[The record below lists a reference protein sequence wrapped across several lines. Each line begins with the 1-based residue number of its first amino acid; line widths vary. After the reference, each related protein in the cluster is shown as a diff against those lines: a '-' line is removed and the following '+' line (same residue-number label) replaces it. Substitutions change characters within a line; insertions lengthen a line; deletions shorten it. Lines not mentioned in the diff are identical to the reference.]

1 MTFHPPGCSSE
12 RRHGSVP
19 PSATPVSVVVMI
31 DVSARA
37 ILLIREICERHGV
50 ARLDLTGSAARDDFD
65 PVSSDVDLLVEF
77 LPHANVSA
85 IAFVELSDA
94 LEQVFGRRVDLI
106 ELDAVRNP
114 ILRDAFARDRMPFYA
129 AA

>member
-1 MTFHPPGCSSE
+1 
-12 RRHGSVP
+12 
-19 PSATPVSVVVMI
+19 MI